1 MTIILVMAAK
11 VRKKQERIKINFK
24 KKRFFFRYYRFFYLS
39 LQIDKVC
46 VREMQTNN
54 GCMSRAENANYES

>member
-11 VRKKQERIKINFK
+11 VRKKQERKKIISK
-24 KKRFFFRYYRFFYLS
+24 KKIFFRYYRFFYLS